1 VGLVGGGGGFFFCT
15 TRDLH
20 AHTETHTYTPRHKKV
35 LMYWLSLREIGTM
48 EISGA
53 LDAAKLLEGGRGLS
67 NKRGQRGRSRVG
79 VEV

>member
-1 VGLVGGGGGFFFCT
+1 VGFFFVQRETC
-15 TRDLH
+15 
-20 AHTETHTYTPRHKKV
+20 THTQRHTHTHRDIKKV